1 LLAVNQVARFIEV
14 RIGNPGQRHLI
25 DMSGKDR
32 HFLRALLREAVN
44 PVNDLKR
51 WARLRTAGLWR
62 RQLTGTVF
70 IGITGSH
77 GKTTA
82 TQLLSQLLATAGPT
96 HAGVVHNMPKV
107 IAQGILAARR
117 SRHRFFVQEV
127 SGHQPGATEQSVAAL
142 RPNVGVVTAI
152 GGDHRKAFGGSWE
165 ATAAEKAKLV
175 HCLPADGL
183 AVLNADDPLV
193 AAMAHGCR
201 CRVVT
206 YGRAD
211 GADLRLLQATSAW
224 PDRLTMEVAYRGER
238 FAVRSRLVGVH
249 WTLSIQAAL
258 LAALELGASRPA
270 CLDVLASFEP
280 RFNRMSVHPA
290 PRGAWYI
297 LDAGKASFSGIEACL
312 GFLEEASAPRK
323 TVVVGLISDYPGK
336 SRSHYGQVARMA
348 LARADRVFFTGVHA
362 ARVRRLATGE
372 FAGRLFL
379 DEQPERVFAR
389 LSGDAMDGEIIYIK
403 ASDATGLRRLF
414 GPEHQPD

>member
-1 LLAVNQVARFIEV
+1 
-14 RIGNPGQRHLI
+14 
-25 DMSGKDR
+25 MSGKDR
-32 HFLRALLREAVN
+32 HFLRALLRKTVD

-51 WARLRTAGLWR
+51 WARFRTAGVWR

-70 IGITGSH
+70 VGITGSH

-96 HAGVVHNMPKV
+96 HGGVVHNMPKV
-107 IAQGILAARR
+107 VAQGILAARR
-117 SRHRFFVQEV
+117 NRYRYFVQEV
-127 SGHQPGATEQSVAAL
+127 SGHQPGATEQCVAAL

-175 HCLPADGL
+175 HCLSADGL

-206 YGRAD
+206 YGRAE
-211 GADLRLLQATSAW
+211 GADLRLLYASSAW

-238 FAVRSRLVGVH
+238 FAVKSCLVGVH
-249 WTLSIQAAL
+249 WTVSIQAAL
-258 LAALELGASRPA
+258 LAALELGANRPA
-270 CLDVLASFEP
+270 CLEVLASSEP
-280 RFNRMSVHPA
+280 PFNRMSVHPA

-297 LDAGKASFSGIEACL
+297 LDAEKASYSGIEACL

-323 TVVVGLISDYPGK
+323 TVVFGLISDHAGS
-336 SRSHYGQVARMA
+336 SRAHYARVARMA
-348 LARADRVFFTGVHA
+348 LDRADRVFFTGAQA
-362 ARVRRLATGE
+362 ARVRRLAAGE
-372 FAGRLFL
+372 FSGRLFYA
-379 DEQPERVFAR
+379 EQPEKVLAH
-389 LSGDAMDGEIIYIK
+389 LSGDAVDGEIIYIK
-403 ASDATGLRRLF
+403 ASGATRLQRIF
-414 GPEHQPD
+414 VPEHRAGNGATPSRL